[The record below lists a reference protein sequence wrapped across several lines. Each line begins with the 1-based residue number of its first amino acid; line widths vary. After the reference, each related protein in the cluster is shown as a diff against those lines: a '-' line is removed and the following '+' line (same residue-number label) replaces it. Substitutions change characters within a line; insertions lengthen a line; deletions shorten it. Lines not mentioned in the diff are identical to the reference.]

1 MASNVVISTEALI
14 AKFQYALDNEW
25 GYIWGTAG
33 IKWSAEKQA
42 AATRAMTV
50 KYGKRWIGHYVADC
64 SGLFSWA
71 FKQLGGY
78 IYHGS
83 NTMYKSY
90 CTNKGMILPE
100 TVLKPGTAVF
110 TGTED
115 DHGHVGL
122 YIGNGEVIEAKG
134 TQSGVVKS
142 KLDERTKAGGR
153 RWTYWGELKGVDY
166 GDTPAEPVPEDPTG
180 ESYPTLRKGNKG
192 EFVTLAQTML
202 INKGYDLS
210 PYGADGSF
218 GSTTENA
225 VKQFQQDWDLNQDG
239 IIGPKTWKM
248 LQSVPTRVLYTVRIP
263 YLTVDQADALIQ
275 RYPGATKEAERR

>member
-1 MASNVVISTEALI
+1 MISTEALI
-14 AKFQYALDNEW
+14 EKFRYALENHW
-25 GYIWGTAG
+25 GYIWGKAG
-33 IKWSAEKQA
+33 QKWTQA
-42 AATRAMTV
+42 QQDAATREQTI
-50 KYGKRWIGHYVADC
+50 KYGSKWIGHYVADC

-78 IYHGS
+78 MYHGS

-100 TVLKPGTAVF
+100 TVLKPGTSVY

-122 YIGNGEVIEAKG
+122 YVGNGEVIEAKG

-142 KLDERTKAGGR
+142 KLDEKTKSGGR

-166 GDTPAEPVPEDPTG
+166 GDTPAEPVPEDPG
-180 ESYPTLRKGNKG
+180 EDGYPTLRKGSKG

-210 PYGADGSF
+210 PYGADGDF
-218 GSTTENA
+218 GKVTENA
-225 VKQFQQDWDLNQDG
+225 VKQFQTDWGLKADG
-239 IIGPKTWKM
+239 VIGQKTWAM
-248 LQSVPTRVLYTVRIP
+248 LQSAPNRVLYTVRIP
-263 YLTVDQADALIQ
+263 YLTLDQADALIQ
-275 RYPGATKEAERR
+275 RYPGATKEAERG